1 MHRIRV
7 LITAAKNLLAKGHIR
22 TVKAKKNI
30 LLAAIYRMIGLVIG
44 FLYFPISLSYLD
56 PIKFGI
62 FLTMS
67 SMIDWFVE
75 LDVGI
80 GNGLRNRLGEAIADG
95 NDEKARGYV
104 STAYFVV
111 GGIYS
116 FAAIV
121 FVVVSF
127 FAPWSDWLKADP
139 LLNQEIAILAM
150 LMFGA
155 MAIRFVSS
163 LVYEVFYALQ
173 RTAMVYLFNTI
184 GKVVFLLII
193 ISLFYFTDESL
204 LLFGVARTFTFAL
217 IPLAVGIY
225 FFRRELQRFRPSYKL
240 VKKEYFKDLFSLGF
254 QFFIIQLATI
264 VIYQSNNF
272 LIARYA
278 SLEAVPQYQ
287 AANKYLSIFLILFT
301 IITNQ
306 IWSANIE
313 AYRMKELDWM
323 KKVLR
328 GVFRVWVGSVL
339 LMVVMIF
346 IAPFFYEFWLQG
358 KIEISVSL
366 TVIVGLS
373 IATTIWIN
381 MFNLVIN
388 GTGKIRVQMVGWIIA
403 SILNIPLS
411 ILFAK
416 VMDFGVIGV
425 VYGTIVSLIPLA
437 ILSPIQVKMV
447 LSGKERGIWAK

>member
-1 MHRIRV
+1 MI
-7 LITAAKNLLAKGHIR
+7 AALKNFFIKGHLR
-22 TVKAKKNI
+22 TIKAKKNI
-30 LLAAIYRMIGLVIG
+30 LLAVIYRAIGLVIG

-62 FLTMS
+62 FLTMA
-67 SMIDWFVE
+67 SMIDWFIE

-95 NDEKARGYV
+95 NEEKARGYV
-104 STAYFVV
+104 STAYFAV
-111 GGIYS
+111 GGIFS
-116 FAAIV
+116 SAAIV

-139 LLNQEIAILAM
+139 DLNGEIAILAM

-173 RTAMVYLFNTI
+173 RTAIVYLFNTV

-193 ISLFYFTDESL
+193 ISLYYFTDESL

-225 FFRRELQRFRPSYKL
+225 FFRQELKRFRPSYKM
-240 VKKEYFKDLFSLGF
+240 VKKEYFKSLFNLGF

-264 VIYQSNNF
+264 VIYQTNNI

-287 AANKYLSIFLILFT
+287 AANKYLSIFVILFS
-301 IITNQ
+301 ILTNQ

-313 AYRMKELDWM
+313 AYRKNELEWM

-328 GVFRVWVGSVL
+328 GVFRIWVGSIL
-339 LMVVMIF
+339 LMGVMILV
-346 IAPFFYEFWLQG
+346 APFIYQFWLQG

-366 TVIVGLS
+366 TAIVALS

-388 GTGKIRVQMVGWIIA
+388 GTGKIRIQMIGWIIA
-403 SILNIPLS
+403 GILNIPLS

-425 VYGTIVSLIPLA
+425 VFGTIASLIPLA
-437 ILSPIQVKMV
+437 ILSPIQVRKV
-447 LSGKERGIWAK
+447 LTGNDRGIWAK